1 MKERTVT
8 RAMATKVK
16 VTSKIYDCVK
26 LLFENGATYKEAAD
40 FFHLSL
46 ATVNTIKASDSFE
59 EYKHM
64 AMMRGSKW
72 KAANKKK
79 QVETAKPEVKPEA
92 KPETVLTDDKQ
103 KGGTISANY
112 QVSRIYELL
121 KQQNETL
128 TMISNKLAFIV
139 DELTK

>member
-1 MKERTVT
+1 
-8 RAMATKVK
+8 MASRTKVTQN
-16 VTSKIYDCVK
+16 VWQCVK
-26 LLFENGATYKEAAD
+26 LLFENGATYQEAAD
-40 FFHLSL
+40 FMKLSI
-46 ATVNTIKASDSFE
+46 ATVNTIKASDSYE

-64 AMMRGSKW
+64 AIVRSAKW
-72 KAANKKK
+72 SAKQKKAK
-79 QVETAKPEVKPEA
+79 QEIKQEET
-92 KPETVLTDDKQ
+92 PETVLTDDRQ

-128 TMISNKLAFIV
+128 TLISNKLAFIV